1 MAGIDLSERYDR
13 AAINSIR
20 RLFPQDNKTYG
31 IVLAQRYK
39 ADVLRADVSA
49 DSLHEGQLHAEMHLG
64 GVFAVMLGKDQLNIN
79 NVTVEDV
86 RDLAKRIMISGEPY
100 DYLDREIHDGN
111 YKKVLCHLS
120 ILTSMGLA
128 ADERSP
134 LIGLVDI
141 ENEPVDMFPTVFEPE
156 PPTEVPVPKR
166 PNLFKRIM
174 NRMFKL
180 FSADIEQYEND
191 KAARAQYENDLAA
204 HGAKVEAINDRY
216 EKNALESRKL
226 QEALNNTDSSKTV
239 KTADAELDVA
249 MDFNTFN
256 NSKSA
261 SVNRTAKKTELS
273 MSAEKPI
280 EL

>member
-13 AAINSIR
+13 AAIRTIR
-20 RLFPQDNKTYG
+20 RLFPRDNKTYG
-31 IVLAQRYK
+31 IVLAQRYQ

-49 DSLHEGQLHAEMHLG
+49 DSLHEGMLHAEMHLG
-64 GVFAVMLGKDQLNIN
+64 GIFAVMLEKDQLNIN

-86 RDLAKRIMISGEPY
+86 RNLAERITISGKPY
-100 DYLDREIHDGN
+100 NYLDGEIHDGN

-141 ENEPVDMFPTVFEPE
+141 QNEPVDMFPTVFEPE
-156 PPTEVPVPKR
+156 PPAEVPVPKR

-174 NRMFKL
+174 NRMFNL
-180 FSADIEQYEND
+180 FSADFEKFEND
-191 KAARAQYENDLAA
+191 KAAREQYENDLVTHEAN
-204 HGAKVEAINDRY
+204 VEAANERY

-226 QEALNNTDSSKTV
+226 QEALNNTASSKMV
-239 KTADAELDVA
+239 KTADADLDVA

-261 SVNRTAKKTELS
+261 GVNRTAKKTEPS

>member
-20 RLFPQDNKTYG
+20 RLFPQDNKAYG
-31 IVLAQRYK
+31 AMLAQRYK
-39 ADVLRADVSA
+39 ADVLRADASA
-49 DSLHEGQLHAEMHLG
+49 DLLHEGMLHAEMHLG

-86 RDLAKRIMISGEPY
+86 RDLAERITISGEPY

-141 ENEPVDMFPTVFEPE
+141 ENEPVDMFPTVFEPD
-156 PPTEVPVPKR
+156 PPAEVPVPKR

-174 NRMFKL
+174 NRMFNL
-180 FSADIEQYEND
+180 FSVDFEQYESD
-191 KAARAQYENDLAA
+191 RTARAQYENDLAV
-204 HGAKVEAINDRY
+204 HEAKVEAINDRY
-216 EKNALESRKL
+216 EKNALESIKL
-226 QEALNNTDSSKTV
+226 QEALKKRASSKTV
-239 KTADAELDVA
+239 KTAGSELDVA
-249 MDFNTFN
+249 MDFNTLN

-261 SVNRTAKKTELS
+261 GVNRTPKKTAPS